1 MLRYILVNQSD
12 CSFNDKS
19 HSLTQRTQ
27 KGIPQ
32 EMN

>member
-1 MLRYILVNQSD
+1 MLGYILINQRD
-12 CSFNDKS
+12 CFCNYKS

-32 EMN
+32 EVN